1 MKGFKN
7 LPSWVQ
13 VGLTAG
19 TFYLLIKTFKK
30 DHQQENQR
38 AVQRAGAIYDLTFT
52 PERFKQIADE
62 IYNLVKYGIGENKKV
77 FIDTLNK
84 FNTNADLNQIIT
96 EYGSRTNYLYGE
108 PTGLKDLVTNI
119 KTILTPGE
127 IDTLNSNWSKK
138 NITYKV

>member
-1 MKGFKN
+1 MKGLKN
-7 LPSWVQ
+7 LPGWVQ

-19 TFYLLIKTFKK
+19 TLYLLVKTFKK
-30 DHQQENQR
+30 DHKQENDQ
-38 AVQRAGAIYDLTFT
+38 AIKTAGRIYDLTFT
-52 PERFKQIADE
+52 PERFKQIANE
-62 IYNLVKYGIGENKKV
+62 IYGLVKYGIGENKTA

-96 EYGSRTNYLYGE
+96 EYGSRVNYLYGN
-108 PTGLKDLVTNI
+108 PTGSKDLVNNI
-119 KTILTPGE
+119 KTILTPVE